1 MNATDKASLLAA
13 LTAEET
19 RRAIELA
26 DKLPDEVDI
35 TFEEAKMLSRVP
47 VERWPRDLLAKIRDA
62 IDLGD
67 LSEKPSVSRKRK

>member
-1 MNATDKASLLAA
+1 MNAADKASLLAA

-26 DKLPDEVDI
+26 DKLPDDADL
-35 TFEEAKMLSRVP
+35 TFEEAKILSRVP
-47 VERWPRDLLAKIRDA
+47 VERWPRDLLVKVRDA

-67 LSEKPSVSRKRK
+67 LPEKPSVSRKGK

>member
-1 MNATDKASLLAA
+1 MNATDQASLLAA

-26 DKLPDEVDI
+26 DKLPDDVDI
-35 TFEEAKMLSRVP
+35 TFEEAKILSRVP
-47 VERWPRDLLAKIRDA
+47 VERWPRDLLAKVRDA

-67 LSEKPSVSRKRK
+67 VPEKPSVSRKGK